1 MSRQLVCVAALQGF
15 VLAAA
20 AFGQASKFEPRAT
33 IPVIT
38 SVVNSASGQPGI
50 VSGSWATIYGTGLSN
65 TTRVWNSADFIDGNL
80 PPQMDF
86 ISVTV
91 NAQHAFVEYVS
102 PTQLNILVPD
112 DPTLGPVA
120 IQAYG
125 QLLQSNFFYANK
137 VAAQPALFTFSAK
150 YPAAAHLDGSFAGP
164 AGLIPGVVTTPVRP
178 NETVVLFGTGFGAS
192 SPLIPTG
199 MLFSTA
205 APIAQNVTATVGGV
219 SAPVKGYLISPGLYQ
234 FNLTVPN
241 LGDGDAAVVVTL
253 AGTSTQAGLSLAI
266 AK

>member
-1 MSRQLVCVAALQGF
+1 MGVHPVKAVKDFVEKGGQVKALDDGHCVIGDSSLFSIQNRGNF
-15 VLAAA
+15 V
-20 AFGQASKFEPRAT
+20 
-33 IPVIT
+33 
-38 SVVNSASGQPGI
+38 
-50 VSGSWATIYGTGLSN
+50 
-65 TTRVWNSADFIDGNL
+65 DGNL

-125 QLLQSNFFYANK
+125 QLLQSNFYYANK
-137 VAAQPALFTFSAK
+137 VASQPALFTFSAK

-164 AGLIPGVVTTPVRP
+164 VGLIGGVATSPVRP

-192 SPLIPTG
+192 SPVIPTG

-241 LGDGDAAVVVTL
+241 LGDGDAPVVVTL
-253 AGTSTQAGLSLAI
+253 AGVSTEAGLTLAI